1 MDRVKSVGRGLL
13 LAGALSLS
21 AAFGACAQ
29 TDHAQAG
36 LKVEPLEIETSHGPV
51 RFQVEMADT
60 FEKREIGMMFRT
72 SVAPDKGMLF
82 DFPNTEPASFW
93 MKNTLIPLD
102 IIFIDRDGH
111 ILNIATGKPQDET
124 PLQSNGFSR
133 GVLEIAG
140 GRAAQLGIQPGDQ
153 VKASIFPK

>member
-1 MDRVKSVGRGLL
+1 VNGVTSVGRRLL
-13 LAGALSLS
+13 VAGAFSMS

-36 LKVEPLEIETSHGPV
+36 LTVEPLEIVTSHGPV

-60 FEKREIGMMFRT
+60 EQKREIGMMFRT
-72 SVAPDKGMLF
+72 SVAPDRGMLF
-82 DFPNTEPASFW
+82 EFPHTEPASFW

-102 IIFIDRDGH
+102 IIFIGADGH

-124 PLQSNGFSR
+124 PIQSHGFSR

-140 GRAAQLGIQPGDQ
+140 GRAAELGIEPGDK
-153 VKASIFPK
+153 VEASIFPK